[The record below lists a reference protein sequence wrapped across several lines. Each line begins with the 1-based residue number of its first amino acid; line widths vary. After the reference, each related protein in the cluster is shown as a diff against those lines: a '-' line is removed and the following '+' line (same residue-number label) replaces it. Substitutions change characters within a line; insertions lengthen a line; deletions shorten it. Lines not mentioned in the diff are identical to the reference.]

1 MSLVFL
7 LLVVGAI
14 VAASRFARRDR
25 PNELDRP
32 TERELLDAI
41 DHWDEE

>member
-14 VAASRFARRDR
+14 AAATRIARRDR
-25 PNELDRP
+25 RADLDRP

>member
-14 VAASRFARRDR
+14 VAASRLARRNR
-25 PNELDRP
+25 HTELERP

-41 DHWDEE
+41 DHWDDE